1 MWELTHI
8 ASDKYKIWK
17 EIKVMK
23 RMKKIV
29 SILLAMA
36 MVLGMGLT
44 VFAAD
49 NNEHKITVTQNVDDK
64 TEHTYEAY

>member
-1 MWELTHI
+1 
-8 ASDKYKIWK
+8 
-17 EIKVMK
+17 MK

-36 MVLGMGLT
+36 MVVGMSLT

-49 NNEHKITVTQNVDDK
+49 NNQHTITVTQNQNDK
-64 TEHTYEAY
+64 TSHTYEAYQIFKGDLAEVTEG